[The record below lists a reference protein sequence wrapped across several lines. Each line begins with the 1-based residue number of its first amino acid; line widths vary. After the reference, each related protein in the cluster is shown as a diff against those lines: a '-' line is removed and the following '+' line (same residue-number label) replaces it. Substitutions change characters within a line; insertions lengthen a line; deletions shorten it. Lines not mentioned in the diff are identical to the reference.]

1 MAANTPA
8 QAGKDAGAVS
18 HGEEEWDSI
27 DWNATHE
34 NVRRLQMRIVKA
46 TKAGRWG
53 KVKALQRLL
62 NPLI

>member
-1 MAANTPA
+1 MTRKFGQPRKETKQMAANTPA

-34 NVRRLQMRIVKA
+34 NEIGRASCRERVYSIV
-46 TKAGRWG
+46 
-53 KVKALQRLL
+53 
-62 NPLI
+62 

>member
-18 HGEEEWDSI
+18 HEEMDWDSI
-27 DWNATHE
+27 NWNAAHQ

-46 TKAGRWG
+46 DRVAQPPYHLAKSRR
-53 KVKALQRLL
+53 QR
-62 NPLI
+62 